1 MVHGSEVSDP
11 YGILY
16 MLNLYLLD
24 YSKSIL
30 SILDGIEH
38 VEYLLAPAGNE
49 MDILLRLADR
59 SLSVSVKVEE
69 VQLCLRILLAVL
81 IPRLFYMET
90 MEAAVPH
97 LKVGEDHHLVH
108 LDVVLKQ
115 ILDDRLAIGAVSYL
129 SLSALHLYGVRKDV
143 FCWKVEYLPSVP
155 EHSADH
161 RLALALEEHRK
172 QDSDIIKHHAALG
185 GYGMEH

>member
-1 MVHGSEVSDP
+1 
-11 YGILY
+11 

-81 IPRLFYMET
+81 IPRLFDGSRCPTSE
-90 MEAAVPH
+90 
-97 LKVGEDHHLVH
+97 G
-108 LDVVLKQ
+108 
-115 ILDDRLAIGAVSYL
+115 R
-129 SLSALHLYGVRKDV
+129 
-143 FCWKVEYLPSVP
+143 
-155 EHSADH
+155 
-161 RLALALEEHRK
+161 
-172 QDSDIIKHHAALG
+172 
-185 GYGMEH
+185 